1 MRVVID
7 TNVLI
12 SGIFF
17 GGPPAQ
23 ILKAWHD
30 GAVQFVVSKEILEEY
45 YEVCERLSLRYP
57 DIEITQILVL
67 IVQNSQVVN
76 APPLP
81 EPVSSDSDDDKFLAC
96 AVASDT
102 KVIISG
108 DSDLLTVSGYENVQI
123 MAPREFADRY
133 IQ

>member
-1 MRVVID
+1 MRVVTD

-30 GAVQFVVSKEILEEY
+30 GAV
-45 YEVCERLSLRYP
+45 
-57 DIEITQILVL
+57 
-67 IVQNSQVVN
+67 
-76 APPLP
+76 
-81 EPVSSDSDDDKFLAC
+81 
-96 AVASDT
+96 ASGT
-102 KVIISG
+102 KIIISG
-108 DSDLLTVSGYENVQI
+108 DSDLLTVSGYENVQV

-133 IQ
+133 IG

>member
-1 MRVVID
+1 MRVVLD

-23 ILKAWHD
+23 ILKAWND
-30 GAVQFVVSKEILEEY
+30 GAVQFVVSNEILEEY
-45 YEVCERLSLRYP
+45 FEVGERLSLRYP

-67 IVQNSQVVN
+67 IVQNSQIVKV
-76 APPLP
+76 APLP

-96 AVASDT
+96 AAASDT

-108 DSDLLTVSGYENVQI
+108 DSDLLTVSGYENVQVI
-123 MAPREFADRY
+123 APREFADRY
-133 IQ
+133 IG

>member
-23 ILKAWHD
+23 ILKAWHG
-30 GAVQFVVSKEILEEY
+30 GAVQFIVSSDILEEY
-45 YEVCERLSLRYP
+45 FEVCERLSLRYP
-57 DIEITQILVL
+57 DVDITQILVL
-67 IVQNSQVVN
+67 IVQNSQVVS
-76 APPLP
+76 ASPLP

-96 AVASDT
+96 AVASST
-102 KVIISG
+102 QVIISG
-108 DSDLLTVSGYENVQI
+108 DSDLLTVSGYENIQV
-123 MAPREFADRY
+123 MTPREFADRY
-133 IQ
+133 IG

>member
-1 MRVVID
+1 MRVVTD

-23 ILKAWHD
+23 ILKAWYS
-30 GAVQFVVSKEILEEY
+30 GTVQFVVSNEILEEY

-57 DIEITQILVL
+57 NIEITQILVL
-67 IVQNSQVVN
+67 IAQNSQVVK

-81 EPVSSDSDDDKFLAC
+81 EPVSSDLDDDKFLAC
-96 AVASDT
+96 AVASGT

-108 DSDLLTVSGYENVQI
+108 DSDLLTVSGYENVQV

-133 IQ
+133 IS

>member
-1 MRVVID
+1 MRVVLD

-17 GGPPAQ
+17 SGPPAQ
-23 ILKAWHD
+23 ILKAWND
-30 GAVQFVVSKEILEEY
+30 GAVQFVVSNEILEEY
-45 YEVCERLSLRYP
+45 FEVGERLSLRYP

-67 IVQNSQVVN
+67 IVQNSQIVKV
-76 APPLP
+76 APLP

-96 AVASDT
+96 AAASDT

-108 DSDLLTVSGYENVQI
+108 DSDLLTVSGYENVQVI
-123 MAPREFADRY
+123 APREFADRY
-133 IQ
+133 IG